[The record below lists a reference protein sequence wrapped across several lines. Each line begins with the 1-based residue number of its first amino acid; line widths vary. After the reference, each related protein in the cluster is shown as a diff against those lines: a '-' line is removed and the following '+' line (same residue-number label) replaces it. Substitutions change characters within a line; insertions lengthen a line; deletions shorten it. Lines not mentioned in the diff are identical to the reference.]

1 MPRAQHSV
9 VLHVDSTLQ
18 KHIKRSK
25 EFGKKRVDN
34 KLFLRLFVGISG
46 VMFLFGLAWLF
57 ATLSISVQVL
67 REIAQIL
74 FTLTNSFQ
82 GLFIFLF
89 LCVISS
95 DARDEWKK
103 VLMSMK
109 PKPWFSLSPSSKE
122 TADTSIAMSNTMSY
136 DTKEMTLNLSEVNI
150 ILDMAFGMN
159 CNHKFCFTFYY
170 YCAEAAKSYYTSELG
185 SKEMIQMKIVML
197 LLYYRVH
204 SHAALLVI

>member
-1 MPRAQHSV
+1 MLFNLIIFV
-9 VLHVDSTLQ
+9 CVIIVLIR

-25 EFGKKRVDN
+25 EFEKKGVDK

-46 VMFLFGLAWLF
+46 VMFLFGLTWLF

-103 VLMSMK
+103 VLKSMK
-109 PKPWFSLSPSSKE
+109 PKPWSSLSPSSKE
-122 TADTSIAMSNTMSY
+122 TADTSIGMTNTMSY

-150 ILDMAFGMN
+150 IILLAMAFGMN
-159 CNHKFCFTFYY
+159 YNH
-170 YCAEAAKSYYTSELG
+170 
-185 SKEMIQMKIVML
+185 
-197 LLYYRVH
+197 
-204 SHAALLVI
+204 

>member
-1 MPRAQHSV
+1 MSFLTLCHYFKNFPFVYSCFLSDARAFWGAFLAPILAVMLFNLIIFVCVIV
-9 VLHVDSTLQ
+9 VLIR

-46 VMFLFGLAWLF
+46 VMFLFGLTWLF

-122 TADTSIAMSNTMSY
+122 TVETSIGMTNTMSC

-159 CNHKFCFTFYY
+159 CNH
-170 YCAEAAKSYYTSELG
+170 
-185 SKEMIQMKIVML
+185 
-197 LLYYRVH
+197 
-204 SHAALLVI
+204 